1 MTRAATRYLL
11 DTSVLSE
18 LLCPRPAPA
27 VVQRLQGLLARQL
40 FASAMSRFELRY
52 GARLHPDGDRLWQR
66 IEGELLPLVQWLP
79 IDAAVALQAADQAAR
94 DRRAGRPTHRGDGPG
109 AWLRDGDAQ
118 PAALR
123 GGGGVGGGELVRRPL
138 VRYPIRWPC
147 APARAGDRR
156 GKARL
161 NGSSPPVPSPK
172 NRTMFAWRLPGETE
186 SGSGTLVGAWAL
198 HVDGGDSVI
207 YPDKIIKSG

>member
-79 IDAAVALQAADQAAR
+79 IDDAVALQAADQAAR
-94 DRRAGRPTHRGDGPG
+94 ERLAGRPS
-109 AWLRDGDAQ
+109 
-118 PAALR
+118 
-123 GGGGVGGGELVRRPL
+123 GGVADPLIAATAQVHGCVMVTRNLRHFEGVEGLVMEN
-138 VRYPIRWPC
+138 WFD
-147 APARAGDRR
+147 APSSATRSVGRVPRLGRATAGAKR
-156 GKARL
+156 G
-161 NGSSPPVPSPK
+161 
-172 NRTMFAWRLPGETE
+172 
-186 SGSGTLVGAWAL
+186 
-198 HVDGGDSVI
+198 
-207 YPDKIIKSG
+207 